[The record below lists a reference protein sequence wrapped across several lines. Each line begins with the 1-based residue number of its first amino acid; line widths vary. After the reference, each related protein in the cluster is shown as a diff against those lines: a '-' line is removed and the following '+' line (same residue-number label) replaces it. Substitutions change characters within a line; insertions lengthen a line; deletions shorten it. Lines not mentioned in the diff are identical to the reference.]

1 MFLDIKSAVALSGR
15 HANTIKRWGRSGK
28 FKWSKP
34 GGTRNSSWS
43 IDRESFIACLRNE
56 HDQPSEARDLAKRY
70 PLILAALPH
79 ILPGCTISTLF
90 HFVGH
95 GTLH

>member
-1 MFLDIKSAVALSGR
+1 MFLDIKSAVALSSR

-70 PLILAALPH
+70 SLLLAALPR
-79 ILPGCTISTLF
+79 ILPGCTYDVFPIFHGRTLI
-90 HFVGH
+90 
-95 GTLH
+95 